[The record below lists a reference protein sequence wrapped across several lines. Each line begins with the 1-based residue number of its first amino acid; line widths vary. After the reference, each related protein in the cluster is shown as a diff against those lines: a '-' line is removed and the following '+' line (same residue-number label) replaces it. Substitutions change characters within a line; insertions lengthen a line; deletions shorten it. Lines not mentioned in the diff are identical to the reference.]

1 MWSLESQ
8 NAFDVI
14 TGLLCSSPVVSAPNF
29 SLPFKLEV
37 DVSTFGAGAVLLQED
52 SEGINHPV
60 CYFSKK
66 CNKHQYNYSTVEK
79 EALALLLAL
88 QHFEVYVG
96 CTLYPVILYTD
107 HNPLTFL
114 CCMYN
119 QDQRLMRWS
128 KNTILKSGKKKR
140 SGICR
145 HACPL

>member
-1 MWSLESQ
+1 MPDTSK
-8 NAFDVI
+8 
-14 TGLLCSSPVVSAPNF
+14 GLLCSSPVMSATNF
-29 SLPFKLEV
+29 SLPFQLEV
-37 DVSTFGAGAVLLQED
+37 DASTFVVGAVLLQEEL
-52 SEGINHPV
+52 EGIDHSI

-66 CNKHQYNYSTVEK
+66 FNPHQYNYSTIEK
-79 EALALLLAL
+79 QALALLLAL

-145 HACPL
+145 HGCPL